1 MRSVD
6 YLRTAES
13 NLSRSRLRTAL
24 VILAIVIGTFT
35 LSMTTEFTEGVRQ
48 FIHVQAR
55 AFAQPDTLNVY
66 PKNGDTGRRLRAS
79 AVEEYNPLRAAVAAR
94 DVTYMTPQDIER
106 IRKTPNVSKAYPRY
120 RVQPDYVRAGLSKK
134 YLISVDSFYPGTS
147 ISLAAGKLPEA
158 EDGKAMLLPYQY
170 LAPLGFSKATDAVGQ
185 KVTLH
190 FTQAPQSLSG
200 LSPSALANMPAR
212 DVEYIISGVLID
224 TLQPQ
229 NAYLSYRE
237 VTDLQQFQFGTTD
250 RFSLVFVFTP
260 QLSKPDLRA
269 LKAALDNEDYGVFA
283 YADAIDRFDRI
294 INVVR
299 IALNGLAIIVLLVA
313 MIGIVNIMLIS
324 VAERTQE
331 IGLLKAL
338 GLRRRGVFSVFMY
351 EALVIGL
358 WGGLLGVGLAVGFGL
373 ILNPVL
379 GRTLLKGLEGVK
391 LLSFPP
397 GAMVGI
403 FLLAVLVSLV
413 AGTMPALR
421 ASRLDPVDALRR
433 E

>member
-1 MRSVD
+1 MRTVD

-35 LSMTTEFTEGVRQ
+35 LSMTTEFSEGVRQ
-48 FIHVQAR
+48 FIHIQAR
-55 AFAQPDTLNVY
+55 AFAQPATMNVY
-66 PKNGDTGRRLRAS
+66 LKNGDTGRRLRAS
-79 AVEEYNPLRAAVAAR
+79 AVEEYDPSRTAVTAR
-94 DVTYMTPQDIER
+94 DVTYMTPQDLER
-106 IRKTPNVSKAYPRY
+106 IRRTPNVSQAYPRY
-120 RVQPDYVRAGLSKK
+120 RVQPDYVWTGSSRK
-134 YLISVDSFYPGTS
+134 YVIGIDSFYPGTN
-147 ISLAAGKLPEA
+147 ISLAAGKLPDA
-158 EDGKAMLLPYQY
+158 EDRKAILLPYQY
-170 LAPLGFSKATDAVGQ
+170 LAPLGISRAADAVGQ
-185 KVTLH
+185 KVILH

-200 LSPSALANMPAR
+200 LSQAALAALPAR
-212 DVEYIISGVLID
+212 DVEYTISGVLID

-237 VTDLQQFQFGTTD
+237 VVDLQQFQFGTAD
-250 RFSLVFVFTP
+250 RFNLVFAFTP
-260 QLSKPDLRA
+260 QLSKSELTA
-269 LKAALDNEDYGVFA
+269 LKTSLDDEGYGVFA
-283 YADAIDRFDRI
+283 YSDAIDRFDRI

-313 MIGIVNIMLIS
+313 MIGIVNIMLIA

-338 GLRRRGVFSVFMY
+338 GLRRSGVFSVFMY
-351 EALVIGL
+351 EAMVIGL
-358 WGGLLGVGLAVGFGL
+358 WGGLLGVGLAVCFGL
-373 ILNPVL
+373 VLNPLL

-397 GAMVGI
+397 AAMIGI

>member
-1 MRSVD
+1 
-6 YLRTAES
+6 
-13 NLSRSRLRTAL
+13 
-24 VILAIVIGTFT
+24 
-35 LSMTTEFTEGVRQ
+35 
-48 FIHVQAR
+48 
-55 AFAQPDTLNVY
+55 
-66 PKNGDTGRRLRAS
+66 
-79 AVEEYNPLRAAVAAR
+79 
-94 DVTYMTPQDIER
+94 
-106 IRKTPNVSKAYPRY
+106 
-120 RVQPDYVRAGLSKK
+120 LSKK
-134 YLISVDSFYPGTS
+134 YLISVDSFYPNTS

-200 LSPSALANMPAR
+200 LSPSALADLPAR

-250 RFSLVFVFTP
+250 RFNLVFAFTP

-269 LKAALDNEDYGVFA
+269 LKAALDNEGYGVFA

-338 GLRRRGVFSVFMY
+338 GLRRLGVFSVFMY

-358 WGGLLGVGLAVGFGL
+358 WGGLLGVGLAIGLGL
-373 ILNPVL
+373 ILNPML

-397 GAMVGI
+397 VAMVGI

>member
-1 MRSVD
+1 
-6 YLRTAES
+6 
-13 NLSRSRLRTAL
+13 
-24 VILAIVIGTFT
+24 
-35 LSMTTEFTEGVRQ
+35 
-48 FIHVQAR
+48 
-55 AFAQPDTLNVY
+55 
-66 PKNGDTGRRLRAS
+66 
-79 AVEEYNPLRAAVAAR
+79 VEEYDPSRAAVTAR
-94 DVTYMTPQDIER
+94 DVTYMTPQDLER
-106 IRKTPNVSKAYPRY
+106 IRRTPNVSQAYPRY
-120 RVQPDYVRAGLSKK
+120 RVQPDYVWTGSSRK
-134 YLISVDSFYPGTS
+134 YVISVDSFYPATN
-147 ISLAAGKLPEA
+147 ISLAAGKLPDA
-158 EDGKAMLLPYQY
+158 EDRKAMLLPYQY
-170 LAPLGFSKATDAVGQ
+170 LEPLGFSRAADAVGQ
-185 KVTLH
+185 KVIFH

-200 LSPSALANMPAR
+200 LNQAALAALPAR
-212 DVEYIISGVLID
+212 DMEYTISGVLID

-237 VTDLQQFQFGTTD
+237 VADLQQFQVGTTD
-250 RFSLVFVFTP
+250 RFNLVFAFTP
-260 QLSKPDLRA
+260 QLSKSELTA
-269 LKAALDNEDYGVFA
+269 LKASLDKDGYGVFA

-313 MIGIVNIMLIS
+313 MIGIVNIMLIA

-351 EALVIGL
+351 EAMVIGL

-373 ILNPVL
+373 VLNPL
-379 GRTLLKGLEGVK
+379 LSGTLLKGLEGVK

-397 GAMVGI
+397 AAMIGI